1 MHEVKLPQLGDQMAD
16 AEITEWVAA
25 EGEKVDERQVI
36 AVLETEKSSYD
47 LESEFKGIL
56 HIIVDASDEKIDAGV
71 LIAMLAESE
80 EEYEK
85 AKSM

>member
-1 MHEVKLPQLGDQMAD
+1 MHEIKIPKLGTQIED

-25 EGEKVDERQVI
+25 EGDKIEEHQIV

-56 HIIVDASDEKIDAGV
+56 HIIVEASEEKIDAGQ
-71 LIAMLAESE
+71 LIGVLAEDE
-80 EEYEK
+80 EKYEK
-85 AKSM
+85 IKTM

>member
-1 MHEVKLPQLGDQMAD
+1 MHEVRIPKLGTQIED

-25 EGEKVDERQVI
+25 EGEKVTERQVLV
-36 AVLETEKSSYD
+36 VLETEKSSYD

-56 HIIVDASDEKIDAGV
+56 HIIVEASDERVDAGV
-71 LIAMLAESE
+71 LIAVLADNE

-85 AKSM
+85 IKSM

>member
-1 MHEVKLPQLGDQMAD
+1 MREVRIPKLGTQIED

-25 EGEKVDERQVI
+25 EGEEVSERQVL

-47 LESEFKGIL
+47 LESEFKGVL
-56 HIIVDASDEKIDAGV
+56 HIIIEASDEKVNAGELIGV
-71 LIAMLAESE
+71 LADDQ

-85 AKSM
+85 IKSM

>member
-1 MHEVKLPQLGDQMAD
+1 MREVRIPKLGTQIED
-16 AEITEWVAA
+16 AEITEWVVA
-25 EGEKVDERQVI
+25 EGEAVSEHQVI

-56 HIIVDASDEKIDAGV
+56 HIIVEASDEKINAGELIGV
-71 LIAMLAESE
+71 LADDA

-85 AKSM
+85 IKSM

>member
-1 MHEVKLPQLGDQMAD
+1 MHEVRIPKLGTQIED

-25 EGEKVDERQVI
+25 EGEKVTERQVLV
-36 AVLETEKSSYD
+36 VLETEKSSYD

-56 HIIVDASDEKIDAGV
+56 HIIVEASDERVDAGV
-71 LIAMLAESE
+71 LIAVLADDE

-85 AKSM
+85 IKSM

>member
-1 MHEVKLPQLGDQMAD
+1 MHEIKIPKLGTQIED

-25 EGEKVDERQVI
+25 EGDKIEEHQIV

-56 HIIVDASDEKIDAGV
+56 HIIVEASEEKIDAGQ
-71 LIAMLAESE
+71 LIGVLAEDE

-85 AKSM
+85 IKTM

>member
-1 MHEVKLPQLGDQMAD
+1 MHEVRLPQLGDQMED

-71 LIAMLAESE
+71 LIAVVAESE

-85 AKSM
+85 AKSK

>member
-1 MHEVKLPQLGDQMAD
+1 MHEVRIPKLGTQIED

-25 EGEKVDERQVI
+25 EGEKVTERQVI

-56 HIIVDASDEKIDAGV
+56 HIIVEASDDRVDAGV
-71 LIAMLAESE
+71 LIAVLADSE

-85 AKSM
+85 IKSM

>member
-1 MHEVKLPQLGDQMAD
+1 MHEVKIPKLGTQIED

-25 EGEKVDERQVI
+25 EGDTIDEHQII

-56 HIIVDASDEKIDAGV
+56 HIIVEASEEKIDAGV
-71 LIAMLAESE
+71 LIGILAESE

-85 AKSM
+85 IKSM

>member
-1 MHEVKLPQLGDQMAD
+1 MREVKLPKLGTQIEN

-25 EGEKVDERQVI
+25 EGEKVNERQVI

-56 HIIVDASDEKIDAGV
+56 HIIVGVSDEKIDAGV
-71 LIAMLAESE
+71 LIAVVAESE

-85 AKSM
+85 VKSM

>member
-1 MHEVKLPQLGDQMAD
+1 MHEVRLPKLGQDIVD
-16 AEITEWVAA
+16 AEITEWVTA
-25 EGEKVDERQVI
+25 EGEEVGERQVI

-56 HIIVDASDEKIDAGV
+56 HIIVGVSDEKIDAGV
-71 LIAMLAESE
+71 LIAVLAESE

>member
-1 MHEVKLPQLGDQMAD
+1 MHEVRIPKLGTQIED

-25 EGEKVDERQVI
+25 EGEKVTERQVLV
-36 AVLETEKSSYD
+36 VLETEKSSYD

-56 HIIVDASDEKIDAGV
+56 HIIVEASDDRVDAGV
-71 LIAMLAESE
+71 LIAVLADNE

-85 AKSM
+85 IKSM